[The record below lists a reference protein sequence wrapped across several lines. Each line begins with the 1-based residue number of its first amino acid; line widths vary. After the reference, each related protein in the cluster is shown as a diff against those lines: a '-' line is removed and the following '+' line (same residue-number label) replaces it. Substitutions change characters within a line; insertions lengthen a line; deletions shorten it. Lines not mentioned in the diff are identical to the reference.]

1 MHKTEWKMCSW
12 ETNKWASNKTMN
24 TFLSVSVNNK
34 RSSCPIKQGRLKHIS
49 IKKSERIA
57 IEAKRSKKKLK
68 LRWFRNELKFLKVI
82 LNELENRIYKTF
94 LKKWNLIYLHK
105 LNKLINWIFVTK
117 DTIKICINFNTFLN

>member
-57 IEAKRSKKKLK
+57 IEAKRSKKKTK
-68 LRWFRNELKFLKVI
+68 IKMI
-82 LNELENRIYKTF
+82 Q
-94 LKKWNLIYLHK
+94 KWTEVFKSYFE
-105 LNKLINWIFVTK
+105 WIRK
-117 DTIKICINFNTFLN
+117 